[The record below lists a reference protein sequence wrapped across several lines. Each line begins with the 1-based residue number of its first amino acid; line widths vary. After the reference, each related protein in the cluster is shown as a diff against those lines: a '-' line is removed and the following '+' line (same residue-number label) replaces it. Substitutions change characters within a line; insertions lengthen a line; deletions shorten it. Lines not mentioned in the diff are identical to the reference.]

1 MTAAPGAD
9 PVVLDFP
16 IEGMTCASC
25 ATRLTKVLSRSAG
38 VTSASVNYATASGQV
53 RVDGGLALA
62 DVRRLVQGAGF
73 DVPRQPDV
81 RASDEAEAQRE
92 AERAVGRLWARRAA
106 VACVASLITMA
117 LSMGWI
123 PGLAMHDWAARG
135 AAGVIAAAVV
145 FGAGAPFW
153 AGAWAALRHGSATM
167 DTLVAI
173 GTGTALT
180 WSVILLARV
189 GPTAEVWFDGA
200 AMLVAFI
207 LLGRALEHRAKGRA
221 SEAIRGLLDLRVAE
235 AVVQRGDGSE
245 ESVPV
250 ELLERGDRVVV
261 GPGARF
267 AVDGRVLDGHSA
279 VDQSS
284 MTGESMPV
292 DRCPGDAIL
301 GGTVNGPGRLVIE
314 ATSVGAETALEQVI
328 RLLRQAQG
336 EVAPVQR
343 LADRVAGVF
352 VPVVIVVALAT
363 AIGWFLGGAP
373 ADTAVLRFATMVII
387 ACPCALGLATPTAI
401 LVGTGRGARL
411 GILVRGGPALERAQA
426 LTDVVFDKTGTLTL
440 GEARL
445 ATIDLPDGLLPLV
458 ARAEQPSEHPLA
470 DAVLAAV
477 PGPVAPPEAF
487 TAVPGKGVRATVDG
501 RAVLVGRI
509 GFLEEEGVDVAGLAE
524 RAEAPASRGE
534 SLLFVA
540 VDGVGVG
547 VLGAS
552 DTLKPDAAAA
562 LADLR
567 SLGVRAHLLTGDHV
581 GAARV
586 VAAQVLIPEELVRGG
601 LFPADKLARIDE
613 LQAEGRVVGMV
624 GDGMNDA
631 PALAA
636 SDVGIAL
643 GTGTDV
649 AMEASDLTLVGGRLA
664 AVAQAIRLS
673 RATMRIVR
681 QNLVWAFAYNV
692 LMIPVAG
699 GALVGLGIEIG
710 PAWGAAAMAASSLTV
725 VTNALRLRSLPL
737 GGAESAPEAPC

>member
-1 MTAAPGAD
+1 MTALEPR
-9 PVVLDFP
+9 VLDFP
-16 IEGMTCASC
+16 VEGMTCAAC
-25 ATRLTKVLSRSAG
+25 AARLGKVLGRAEG
-38 VTSASVNYATASGQV
+38 VADATVNYATATGQV
-53 RVDGGLALA
+53 VLEADLALA
-62 DVRRLVQGAGF
+62 DLRRLVQGAGF

-81 RASDEAEAQRE
+81 RAVDEADAQRE
-92 AERAVGRLWARRAA
+92 AERAEGRTWTRRALFA
-106 VACVASLITMA
+106 TVGSLLAMA

-123 PGLAMHDWAARG
+123 PGIPMHAWAPRI
-135 AAGVIAAAVV
+135 AAGLITAVVV
-145 FGAGAPFW
+145 FGAGLPFW
-153 AGAWAALRHGSATM
+153 RGAIAALRHGSGTM
-167 DTLVAI
+167 DTLVAL

-180 WSVILLARV
+180 WSSVVLLRH
-189 GPTAEVWFDGA
+189 GPSAEVWFDGA

-207 LLGRALEHRAKGRA
+207 LIGRALEHRAKGRA
-221 SEAIRGLLDLRVAE
+221 SEAIRGLLDLRVSD
-235 AVVQRGDGSE
+235 AVVLRGDGSE
-245 ESVPV
+245 ETVPV
-250 ELLERGDRVVV
+250 ELLEPGDRVVI
-261 GPGARF
+261 GPAERLP
-267 AVDGRVLDGHSA
+267 VDGIVLDGHSA
-279 VDQSS
+279 LDQAA

-292 DRCPGDAIL
+292 DRGPGDPVL

-336 EVAPVQR
+336 DVAPVQR
-343 LADRVAGVF
+343 LADRVAAVF
-352 VPVVIVVALAT
+352 VPVVVIVALAT
-363 AIGWFLGGAP
+363 ALGWYLAGAP
-373 ADTAVLRFATMVII
+373 ADTAILRFATMVII

-411 GILVRGGPALERAQA
+411 GILVRGGPALERAHA
-426 LTDVVFDKTGTLTL
+426 LTDVVFDKTGTLTK

-445 ATIDLPDGLLPLV
+445 ATIDLDVPLELV

-477 PGPVAPPEAF
+477 DGPVAPPESF
-487 TAVPGKGVRATVDG
+487 EAVPGKGVRARVDG
-501 RAVLVGRI
+501 RDVRVGRI
-509 GFLEEEGVDVAGLAE
+509 GFLTEEGVDTRSLQSRAAQPAE
-524 RAEAPASRGE
+524 RGE

-540 VDGVGVG
+540 VDGEPAG
-547 VLGAS
+547 VLGAA
-552 DTLKPDAAAA
+552 DTLKETAPAA

-567 SLGVRAHLLTGDHV
+567 SLGVEPHLLTGDHV

-586 VAAQVLIPEELVRGG
+586 VADQVGIAPDNVLGG
-601 LFPADKLARIDE
+601 LFPADKLARIE
-613 LQAEGRVVGMV
+613 TLRAVGRVVGMV

-636 SDVGIAL
+636 ADVGIAL

-649 AMEASDLTLVGGRLA
+649 AMEASDLTLVGGRIES
-664 AVAQAIRLS
+664 VAQAIRLS

-699 GALVGLGIEIG
+699 GALIGLGIEIG

-725 VTNALRLRSLPL
+725 VTNALRLRGVSLE
-737 GGAESAPEAPC
+737 G

>member
-1 MTAAPGAD
+1 MSEPAD
-9 PVVLDFP
+9 RVVLDFP
-16 IEGMTCASC
+16 VEGMTCASC
-25 ATRLTKVLSRSAG
+25 ASRLTKVLSRAEG
-38 VTSASVNYATASGQV
+38 VADATVNYATGSGQV
-53 RVDGGLALA
+53 VLEAELSLA
-62 DVRRLVQGAGF
+62 DVRRVVQGAGF
-73 DVPRQPDV
+73 DVPRRPDV
-81 RASDEAEAQRE
+81 RAADEAESQRE
-92 AERAVGRLWARRAA
+92 AERAELAVWVRRAA
-106 VACVASLITMA
+106 FAVVASALTMA

-123 PGLAMHDWAARG
+123 PGIGMHSWAGRLG
-135 AAGVIAAAVV
+135 AGALTLAVV

-153 AGAWAALRHGSATM
+153 RGAWAALRHGSATM
-167 DTLVAI
+167 DTLVAL
-173 GTGTALT
+173 GTGTALV
-180 WSVILLARV
+180 WSSALLVRF

-207 LLGRALEHRAKGRA
+207 LVGRALEHGAKGRA

-235 AVVQRGDGSE
+235 AVVVRGDGSE

-261 GPGARF
+261 GPGERF
-267 AVDGRVLDGHSA
+267 AVDGVVQDGHSA
-279 VDQSS
+279 VDQAA

-292 DRCPGDAIL
+292 DRGPGDPVL
-301 GGTVNGPGRLVIE
+301 GGTVNGPGRLLIE
-314 ATSVGAETALEQVI
+314 ATSVGSETALEQVI

-336 EVAPVQR
+336 DVAPVQR

-352 VPVVIVVALAT
+352 VPVVIVVALVT
-363 AIGWFLGGAP
+363 ALGWWLGGAT
-373 ADTAVLRFATMVII
+373 ADVAVLRFATMVII

-411 GILVRGGPALERAQA
+411 GILVRGGPALERAHA
-426 LTDVVFDKTGTLTL
+426 LTDVVFDKTGTLTV

-445 ATIDLPDGLLPLV
+445 ATIDLDAGVELALV

-470 DAVLAAV
+470 DAVLAGV
-477 PGPVAPPEAF
+477 EGPVRPPEAF
-487 TAVPGKGVRATVDG
+487 EAVPGKGIRATVDG
-501 RAVLVGRI
+501 HRVLVGRLS
-509 GFLEEEGVDVAGLAE
+509 FLADAGVDTDGLAA
-524 RAEAPASRGE
+524 RAEAPSGRGE

-540 VDGVGVG
+540 IDGAPAG

-552 DTLKPDAAAA
+552 DTLKDEAAAVI
-562 LADLR
+562 ADLAG
-567 SLGVRAHLLTGDHV
+567 LGVRAHLLTGDHP
-581 GAARV
+581 GAAHV
-586 VAAQVLIPEELVRGG
+586 VADAVGIPRERVSGG
-601 LFPADKLARIDE
+601 LLPGDKLAGIER
-613 LQAEGRVVGMV
+613 LRAGGAVVGMV

-636 SDVGIAL
+636 ADVGIAL

-649 AMEASDLTLVGGRLA
+649 AMEASDLTLVGGRID
-664 AVAQAIRLS
+664 AVPQAVRLS

-725 VTNALRLRSLPL
+725 VTNALRLRSVEL
-737 GGAESAPEAPC
+737 